1 MHCINTTLNTDPLFL
16 QNILFI
22 KFKDPVSSLV
32 HSQWVQ
38 LLHIL
43 MSHFSLF
50 KISTKLFE
58 SLNMTLLFPYNL
70 FSLIQ
75 PVTYS
80 VSFVRSVIYWL
91 SPARPRGLLLAAQY
105 ILYFTPFPHV
115 NFVLRFLKQCDCFN
129 YGVFYR
135 FCATHF
141 LHLPIF
147 SFSLVLMNH
156 LLKVFSDFNVCNLV
170 FTRY

>member
-1 MHCINTTLNTDPLFL
+1 
-16 QNILFI
+16 
-22 KFKDPVSSLV
+22 
-32 HSQWVQ
+32 
-38 LLHIL
+38 

-50 KISTKLFE
+50 KISTKIFE

-115 NFVLRFLKQCDCFN
+115 NFVLTFLKHCDCFN

-156 LLKVFSDFNVCNLV
+156 TFKSIPGF
-170 FTRY
+170 